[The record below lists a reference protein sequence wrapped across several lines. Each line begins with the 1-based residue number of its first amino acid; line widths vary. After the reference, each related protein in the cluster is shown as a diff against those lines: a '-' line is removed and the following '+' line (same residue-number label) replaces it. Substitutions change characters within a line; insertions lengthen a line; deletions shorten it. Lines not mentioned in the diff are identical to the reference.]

1 MTDDSVRGR
10 LRIEGLNSVK
20 YNVEEIKEEPLYT
33 IIRVEIEQ
41 KDYTYP
47 KCEEKAHRYPYKNGH
62 EREWNMKCWY
72 PQETHP

>member
-33 IIRVEIEQ
+33 IIRVEIKK

-47 KCEEKAHRYPYKNGH
+47 KCEEKAHRYP
-62 EREWNMKCWY
+62 
-72 PQETHP
+72 